1 MSKMTAYTS
10 GPRSK
15 WITVV
20 VWILLAVV
28 LTIALPNVKEH
39 ERNNAPNLKDN
50 APSVEASKLIAEQFP
65 GEAGIPALIV
75 WQRSNGLTEA
85 DYELVQKL
93 SANLSE
99 QPLTA
104 LQDGIPLHMM
114 PIQALQQMASEDGT
128 VFIQPLIFE
137 EDTQT
142 EVLKENLLA
151 IQDRTKQ
158 WADGNPFVAGIKDQE
173 ALTARIS
180 GPAGILV
187 DATDL
192 FKNAD
197 FVLLMSTVILVL
209 ALLLLIYRS
218 PILAFIPLIGVGFA
232 YLVTSPILGWMAS
245 KGWIVIDSQA
255 IAIMTVLLFGAGTDY
270 CLFFITRFRHELLH
284 TEDHK
289 TAIKRT
295 FSGASGAIA
304 MSGFTVV
311 LALLA
316 LLTAHYGAYHRFA
329 IPFSLSI
336 LIMCIASLTLV
347 PAILAIIGRKAF
359 VPFVPRTE
367 KMQQEYEAKTGKKLK
382 TKDPEKKF
390 GNRVGKLVT
399 TKPWLV
405 VIVSTLLL
413 AVLAGFSYGVPYKYD
428 LLSSFPD
435 DMPSREGFTQ
445 IADAFEPGELAPV
458 TLVIDDQNVA
468 EREQLRADV
477 EQAIGSFEQTGTVG
491 KAQESKA
498 SANYASYTIVL
509 HTNPYEFEAMNAI
522 PELRQTVADVLEKHG
537 IADAVSKVW
546 IGGQTAEQYDT
557 MMTNQRDSSIIM
569 PLVILLIMILLF
581 VYLRSLWAT
590 LYLIATVLLSFFA
603 ALGLGWLIL
612 HYGLGVEA
620 IQGAIPLYAFVFL
633 IALGED
639 YNIFMISSIWK
650 KSKEMPLSQAIKE
663 GVSQTGSVITSA
675 GLILAATFA
684 VLASLPLQVLMQFG
698 LITALGVLLDTFIVR
713 PFLVPAITKLVGER
727 VFWPGKKSRIRG
739 HE

>member
-1 MSKMTAYTS
+1 MGKLTAATA

-15 WITVV
+15 WVTVA
-20 VWILLAVV
+20 VWLIVAVV
-28 LTIALPNVKEH
+28 LTIALPNVKEY

-75 WQRSNGLTEA
+75 WQRDSGLTEA
-85 DYELVQKL
+85 DYTVIQKL
-93 SANLSE
+93 AGELAA

-104 LQDGIPLHMM
+104 LHDGIPLHMM
-114 PIQALQQMASEDGT
+114 PVQALQQMTSEDGT
-128 VFIQPLIFE
+128 VFIQPLLFE

-142 EVLKENLLA
+142 ETLKENLLA
-151 IQDRTKQ
+151 IQDKTKQ
-158 WADGNPFVAGIKDQE
+158 WTESNPFEAGVNE
-173 ALTARIS
+173 NNTLTARIS

-197 FVLLMSTVILVL
+197 FVLLMATVILVL
-209 ALLLLIYRS
+209 VLLLLIYRS
-218 PILAFIPLIGVGFA
+218 PILAIIPLVGVGFA
-232 YLVTSPILGWMAS
+232 YVVTSPILGWMAS
-245 KGWIVIDSQA
+245 KGWIVVDSQA

-284 TEDHK
+284 TEEHK
-289 TAIKRT
+289 TAIKKT

-316 LLTAHYGAYHRFA
+316 LLAAHYGAYQRFA

-359 VPFVPRTE
+359 VPFIPRTE
-367 KMQQEYEAKTGKKLK
+367 QMERKHEAKTGKKHK
-382 TKDPEKKF
+382 KKDPEKQF
-390 GNRVGKLVT
+390 GNRIGKLVI
-399 TKPWLV
+399 TKPWTV

-413 AVLAGFSYGVPYKYD
+413 GVLAIFSYGIPYKYD

-435 DMPSREGFTQ
+435 DMPSREGFSQ
-445 IADAFEPGELAPV
+445 IAEAFEPGELAPL
-458 TLVIDDQNVA
+458 TLVIGDNNVA
-468 EREQLRADV
+468 DREKLRSDV
-477 EQAIGSFEQTGTVG
+477 AQAIEKFPQTGSVSEP
-491 KAQESKA
+491 QESKA
-498 SANYASYTIVL
+498 SADYAAYTIVL
-509 HTNPYEFEAMNAI
+509 HTNPYELEAMEAVPQLRKTVEEVLLAHGVENA
-522 PELRQTVADVLEKHG
+522 ADQ
-537 IADAVSKVW
+537 IW
-546 IGGQTAEQYDT
+546 IGGQTAEQYDN
-557 MMTNQRDSSIIM
+557 MKTNQRDSSIIM

-581 VYLRSLWAT
+581 VYLRSVWAT
-590 LYLIATVLLSFFA
+590 LYLIATVLLSFLA
-603 ALGLGWLIL
+603 ALGLGWIIL

-639 YNIFMISSIWK
+639 YNIFMVSSIWK
-650 KSKEMPLSQAIKE
+650 KSREMPLSQAIKE

-698 LITALGVLLDTFIVR
+698 LITAIGVLLDTFIVR

-727 VFWPGKKSRIRG
+727 VFWPAKKARVRG
-739 HE
+739 H